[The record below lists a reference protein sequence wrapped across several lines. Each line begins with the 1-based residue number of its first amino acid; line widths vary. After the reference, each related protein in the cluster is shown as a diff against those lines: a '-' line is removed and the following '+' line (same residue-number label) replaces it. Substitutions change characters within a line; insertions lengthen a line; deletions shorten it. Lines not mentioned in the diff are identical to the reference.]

1 MRILRAFVGKKSDR
15 KTCDFSPF
23 YPYYVEAMEGME
35 KTWKK
40 KEKKKN
46 IIRKKQR

>member
-15 KTCDFSPF
+15 KTCDFNPF

-35 KTWKK
+35 KTCKK
-40 KEKKKN
+40 KEKKYMM
-46 IIRKKQR
+46 RKK